1 MLRLESSTTSV
12 NAAWHYLLENKCSFS
27 APVQM
32 LSSRALQMVSS
43 RALQKAKLKPLAP
56 IETKVRILSR
66 ANAKKKAKTF
76 LLKAEEKI
84 SNLVK
89 KISNLVK
96 KISRR

>member
-1 MLRLESSTTSV
+1 MHRLESSTTSV

-32 LSSRALQMVSS
+32 VSS

-56 IETKVRILSR
+56 IESRVKILSR

-76 LLKAEEKI
+76 LLKAEETI
-84 SNLVK
+84 SSLLRNFSK
-89 KISNLVK
+89 G
-96 KISRR
+96 R

>member
-32 LSSRALQMVSS
+32 LSSRV
-43 RALQKAKLKPLAP
+43 LQKAKLKPLAP
-56 IETKVRILSR
+56 IETRVKILSR

-89 KISNLVK
+89 KIS
-96 KISRR
+96 RRW

>member
-1 MLRLESSTTSV
+1 VL
-12 NAAWHYLLENKCSFS
+12 
-27 APVQM
+27 
-32 LSSRALQMVSS
+32 SS

-89 KISNLVK
+89 KIS
-96 KISRR
+96 RR

>member
-1 MLRLESSTTSV
+1 MLRLESATTSV

-32 LSSRALQMVSS
+32 VSS
-43 RALQKAKLKPLAP
+43 RVLQKAKLKPLAP
-56 IETKVRILSR
+56 IESRVKILSR

-89 KISNLVK
+89 KIS
-96 KISRR
+96 RR

>member
-32 LSSRALQMVSS
+32 VSS
-43 RALQKAKLKPLAP
+43 RVLQKAKLKPLAP
-56 IETKVRILSR
+56 IETRVKILSR

-89 KISNLVK
+89 KIS
-96 KISRR
+96 RR

>member
-32 LSSRALQMVSS
+32 LSSRV
-43 RALQKAKLKPLAP
+43 LQKAKLKPLAP

-89 KISNLVK
+89 KIS
-96 KISRR
+96 RR

>member
-32 LSSRALQMVSS
+32 VSS
-43 RALQKAKLKPLAP
+43 RVLQKAKLKPLAP
-56 IETKVRILSR
+56 IETRVRILSR

-89 KISNLVK
+89 KIS
-96 KISRR
+96 RR

>member
-32 LSSRALQMVSS
+32 VSS
-43 RALQKAKLKPLAP
+43 RVLQKAKLKPLAP
-56 IETKVRILSR
+56 IETKVKILSR

-89 KISNLVK
+89 KIS
-96 KISRR
+96 RRW

>member
-32 LSSRALQMVSS
+32 LSSRV
-43 RALQKAKLKPLAP
+43 LQKAKLKPLAP
-56 IETKVRILSR
+56 IESRVKILSR
-66 ANAKKKAKTF
+66 ANAKKKARTF

-89 KISNLVK
+89 KIS
-96 KISRR
+96 RR

>member
-1 MLRLESSTTSV
+1 MSLRLESATTSV
-12 NAAWHYLLENKCSFS
+12 DAAWHYLLENKCSFS

-32 LSSRALQMVSS
+32 LSSRV
-43 RALQKAKLKPLAP
+43 LQKAKLKPLAP
-56 IETKVRILSR
+56 IESRVKILSR

-89 KISNLVK
+89 KIS
-96 KISRR
+96 RR

>member
-27 APVQM
+27 SPVQM
-32 LSSRALQMVSS
+32 LSS
-43 RALQKAKLKPLAP
+43 RALQKAKLKPIAP
-56 IETKVRILSR
+56 IETRVKILSR

-89 KISNLVK
+89 KIS
-96 KISRR
+96 RR

>member
-32 LSSRALQMVSS
+32 VSS
-43 RALQKAKLKPLAP
+43 RVLQKAKLKPLAP
-56 IETKVRILSR
+56 IESRVKILSR

-89 KISNLVK
+89 KIS
-96 KISRR
+96 RRW

>member
-32 LSSRALQMVSS
+32 LSSRV
-43 RALQKAKLKPLAP
+43 LQKAKLKPLAP
-56 IETKVRILSR
+56 IETRVKILSR

-89 KISNLVK
+89 KIS
-96 KISRR
+96 RR

>member
-32 LSSRALQMVSS
+32 VSS
-43 RALQKAKLKPLAP
+43 RVLQKAKLKPLAP
-56 IETKVRILSR
+56 IETKVKILSR

-89 KISNLVK
+89 KIS
-96 KISRR
+96 RR

>member
-32 LSSRALQMVSS
+32 VSS
-43 RALQKAKLKPLAP
+43 RVLQKAKLKPLAP
-56 IETKVRILSR
+56 IETRVKILSR

-89 KISNLVK
+89 KIS
-96 KISRR
+96 RRW

>member
-32 LSSRALQMVSS
+32 VSS
-43 RALQKAKLKPLAP
+43 RVLQKAKLKPLAP
-56 IETKVRILSR
+56 IESRVKILSR

-89 KISNLVK
+89 KIS
-96 KISRR
+96 RR

>member
-32 LSSRALQMVSS
+32 VSS

-56 IETKVRILSR
+56 IESRVKILSR

-89 KISNLVK
+89 KIS
-96 KISRR
+96 RR

>member
-32 LSSRALQMVSS
+32 LSSRALQE
-43 RALQKAKLKPLAP
+43 AKLKPLAP
-56 IETKVRILSR
+56 IETKVKILSR

-89 KISNLVK
+89 KIS
-96 KISRR
+96 RR